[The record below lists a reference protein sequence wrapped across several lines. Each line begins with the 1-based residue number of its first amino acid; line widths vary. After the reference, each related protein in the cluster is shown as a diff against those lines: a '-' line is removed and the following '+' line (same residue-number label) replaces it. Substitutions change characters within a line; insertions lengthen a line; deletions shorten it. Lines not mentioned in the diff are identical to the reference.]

1 MGVLTQP
8 AGSTQPVQQQINAL
22 EDGAA
27 YNPTG
32 DLVYMAF
39 VPQPNYGA
47 PSMPAPG
54 SPAWNTAYW
63 ETDPGPVYWASCLV
77 GPELGGVALAQGA
90 YAIAV
95 KVIDSSAIPEL
106 WGWQLL
112 IT

>member
-1 MGVLTQP
+1 MGVLTQM
-8 AGSTQPVQQQINAL
+8 ATSTQPVQQQINAL

-39 VPQPNYGA
+39 VPQPNYG
-47 PSMPAPG
+47 PPPNPAG
-54 SPAWNTAYW
+54 GQWNTAYW

-77 GPELGGVALAQGA
+77 GPANGGIVLAQGA
-90 YAIAV
+90 YLICV
-95 KVIDSSAIPEL
+95 KVVDDPAVPEL
-106 WGWQLL
+106 WGWTLL

>member
-47 PSMPAPG
+47 PSMPAPAR
-54 SPAWNTAYW
+54 AWNTAYW
-63 ETDPGPVYWASCLV
+63 ETDPGPVYWAS
-77 GPELGGVALAQGA
+77 ASLARN
-90 YAIAV
+90 
-95 KVIDSSAIPEL
+95 SAASRSPRAP
-106 WGWQLL
+106 
-112 IT
+112 TPSRSR